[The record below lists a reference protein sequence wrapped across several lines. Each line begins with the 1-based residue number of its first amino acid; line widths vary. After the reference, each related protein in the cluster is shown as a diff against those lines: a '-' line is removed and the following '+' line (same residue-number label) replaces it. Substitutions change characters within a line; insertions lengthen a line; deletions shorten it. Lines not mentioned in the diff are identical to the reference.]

1 MIDLDII
8 SILNLNITVG
18 CAFPMV
24 ISSDFHMGKYR
35 DDNHEEDAPYFILPF
50 ILLDLTSESCDL
62 EMHFLM
68 FLSSKLS
75 QTKFHGLHRYG
86 KRPRV
91 SGALIFIPLSGVH
104 RMISSS
110 FKHLFVNKNTYA
122 SIMLQI
128 GLGHSLHPFGQFF

>member
-1 MIDLDII
+1 M
-8 SILNLNITVG
+8 G
-18 CAFPMV
+18 CAFPLV

-91 SGALIFIPLSGVH
+91 NGALIFIPLSGVH

-110 FKHLFVNKNTYA
+110 FKHLFVNINIHLCFHYA
-122 SIMLQI
+122 ANWIRAVVTSIWAIFLAWAVVFTRD
-128 GLGHSLHPFGQFF
+128 PRTV